1 MDDALLV
8 GEGRL
13 FTNPDPDLLRA
24 HQARKSR
31 GLVPKVTTVAE
42 AVARYVPEGA
52 YVAVGGFG
60 QTRIPTALL
69 HEIVR
74 QGRRHLG
81 LSGHTATHDFQI
93 LTAGRCF
100 DRCDV
105 AYIVGLEMRGLS
117 PAARRY
123 CESGEVELCEW
134 TNAAL
139 LWRYRAAAMGV
150 SFLPSRSML
159 GTDTFRYSAARQI
172 RCPFT
177 GGRYAALPA
186 LSPDVTLVHVHRADV
201 YGNCQ
206 IDGSTV
212 ADLEAA
218 AAARHVVVTCERLIN
233 NREIRSHPERT
244 FLPWYL
250 VDAVIEVPFG
260 CYPGNMPG
268 EYFSDEEHL
277 AEWLEVE
284 KDPAT
289 FESFVDRNIRK
300 TRDFQEYLDLRG
312 GMERLIRLRH
322 EELLIDRE
330 GEDE

>member
-1 MDDALLV
+1 MDDALLA

-13 FTNPDPDLLRA
+13 FTDPDPDVLRA
-24 HQARKSR
+24 RNARRSR
-31 GLVPKVTTVAE
+31 GLVPKVTTVPE
-42 AVARYVPEGA
+42 AVARYVPDGA

-123 CESGEVELCEW
+123 CESGAVEFCEW

-139 LWRYRAAAMGV
+139 LWRYRAASMGV

-159 GTDTFRYSAARQI
+159 GTDTFRHSAARTI

-177 GGRYAALPA
+177 GQTYAALPA
-186 LSPDVTLVHVHRADV
+186 LSPDVTLLHVHRADV

-206 IDGSTV
+206 IEGSSV

-218 AAARHVVVTCERLIN
+218 SAAKHVVVSCERLIN
-233 NREIRSHPERT
+233 NREIRAHPERT

-268 EYFSDEEHL
+268 EYFSDEGHL
-277 AEWLEVE
+277 AEWMAAEQ
-284 KDPAT
+284 DPDT
-289 FESFVDRNIRK
+289 FEAFVDRNIRR
-300 TRDFQEYLDLRG
+300 TRDFQAYLDLCG
-312 GMERLIRLRH
+312 GLERLRSLRH
-322 EELLIDRE
+322 VELLIDRE
-330 GEDE
+330 GREG